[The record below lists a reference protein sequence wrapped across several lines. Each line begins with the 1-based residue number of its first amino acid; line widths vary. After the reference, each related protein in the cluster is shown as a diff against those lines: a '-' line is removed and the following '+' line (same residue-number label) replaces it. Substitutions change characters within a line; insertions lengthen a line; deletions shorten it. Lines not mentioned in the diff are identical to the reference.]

1 MNLDQS
7 ESSSLGRTSTIE
19 YESYYMTYHSISISS
34 YSRTFPCCK
43 HLSQGIWAAPPQ
55 LMHLKILSNKL
66 SRVHPCPSNSNRYWN
81 LRFTSTTTT
90 NRTCFDNTSLDT
102 LRTRCAINVDVVFFG
117 FFISAKTLEAWY
129 PVGSMTTPFSVQVDP
144 IPVRLFFTTPSPL
157 QFQQSL
163 WPAPPQF
170 TQGIRQ
176 TPSHLSHPII
186 FEVPGN
192 SIRFR
197 IGFGGKGGGGFA
209 GTNQIEGFSSFTS
222 KSGFSKSFIAL
233 WRV

>member
-1 MNLDQS
+1 MDSCL
-7 ESSSLGRTSTIE
+7 EL
-19 YESYYMTYHSISISS
+19 
-34 YSRTFPCCK
+34 TFLVHVRHK
-43 HLSQGIWAAPPQ
+43 L
-55 LMHLKILSNKL
+55 NKL
-66 SRVHPCPSNSNRYWN
+66 RQ
-81 LRFTSTTTT
+81 RFAGHFED
-90 NRTCFDNTSLDT
+90 RKRHQHGHSLFRMFHEY
-102 LRTRCAINVDVVFFG
+102 L
-117 FFISAKTLEAWY
+117 ISQDATIRAD
-129 PVGSMTTPFSVQVDP
+129 FSPPWSLFNP

-170 TQGIRQ
+170 THGIRQ

-186 FEVPGN
+186 FDVPGN

-209 GTNQIEGFSSFTS
+209 GTSQMHGFSSSTS

-233 WRV
+233 CRV

>member
-1 MNLDQS
+1 MRHQRGHSLFRVLYTQS
-7 ESSSLGRTSTIE
+7 RNPRT
-19 YESYYMTYHSISISS
+19 
-34 YSRTFPCCK
+34 
-43 HLSQGIWAAPPQ
+43 
-55 LMHLKILSNKL
+55 ILSG
-66 SRVHPCPSNSNRYWN
+66 Y
-81 LRFTSTTTT
+81 T
-90 NRTCFDNTSLDT
+90 NAH
-102 LRTRCAINVDVVFFG
+102 TR
-117 FFISAKTLEAWY
+117 L
-129 PVGSMTTPFSVQVDP
+129 QVDP

-163 WPAPPQF
+163 CPAPPQF

-209 GTNQIEGFSSFTS
+209 GTNQIEGFSSSTS